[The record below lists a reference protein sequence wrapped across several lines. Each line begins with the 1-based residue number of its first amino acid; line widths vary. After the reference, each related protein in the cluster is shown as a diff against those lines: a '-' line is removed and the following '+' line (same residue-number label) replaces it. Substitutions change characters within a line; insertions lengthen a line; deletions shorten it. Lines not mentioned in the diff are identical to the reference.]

1 MTKFNNII
9 FLLFFPIFFFAL
21 SKVNS
26 QELIIGE
33 ERVEPGIVFIFE
45 GAIKD
50 TVHPESTN
58 LSEDETNVHIEARVN
73 WDATKIPAGAIPDG
87 FIPYLR
93 ISSTVY
99 NENTG
104 LKTFVDLIPHINLID
119 NFHYARNISLPGKID
134 DKYTVVFKVNPP
146 HEFDLALHNDWL
158 KLYGKNLF
166 DNSEFKYTQID
177 FEDIA
182 KATRK

>member
-1 MTKFNNII
+1 MKNFKFSLILLSFIILQSNN
-9 FLLFFPIFFFAL
+9 
-21 SKVNS
+21 NYS
-26 QELIIGE
+26 QELVIGE
-33 ERVEPGIVFIFE
+33 ERIEPGIVVIFE

-50 TVHPESTN
+50 TVYPESIN
-58 LSEDETNVHIEARVN
+58 LAEDETNIHIEARVN
-73 WDATKIPAGAIPDG
+73 WDTANIPEGAIPDG

-93 ISSTVY
+93 ISSTLY
-99 NENTG
+99 NENNG
-104 LKTFVDLIPHINLID
+104 LKTFIDLTPHINLVD

-134 DKYTVVFKVNPP
+134 DKYTVVFKINPP

-166 DNSEFKYTQID
+166 NNSEFKYTNID
-177 FEDIA
+177 FEEIA

>member
-1 MTKFNNII
+1 MKKSNGII
-9 FLLFFPIFFFAL
+9 FLLIFPIFFFAL
-21 SKVNS
+21 SDVSS

-33 ERVEPGIVFIFE
+33 ERIEPGILFIFE

-50 TVHPESTN
+50 KVHPESTN
-58 LSEDETNVHIEARVN
+58 LAEDETNIHIEARVN
-73 WDATKIPAGAIPDG
+73 WDSADIPDGAIPDG

-99 NENTG
+99 NENNG
-104 LKTFVDLIPHINLID
+104 LKTFVDLTPHINLID

-134 DKYTVVFKVNPP
+134 DKYTVVFKINPP

-158 KLYGKNLF
+158 KIYGKNLF
-166 DNSEFKYTQID
+166 NNSKFKYTNVD
-177 FEDIA
+177 FEEKA
-182 KATRK
+182 KATRN

>member
-1 MTKFNNII
+1 MKKSNSIV
-9 FLLFFPIFFFAL
+9 FLLFSPIFFFSL
-21 SKVNS
+21 SNVSS
-26 QELIIGE
+26 QELIVGE

-50 TVHPESTN
+50 TVHPVSTN
-58 LSEDETNVHIEARVN
+58 LPEDETNIHIEARVN
-73 WDATKIPAGAIPDG
+73 WDSVNIPDGAIPNG

-99 NENTG
+99 NETNG

-119 NFHYARNISLPGKID
+119 NFHYARNISLPGEIN

-158 KLYGKNLF
+158 KLYGKNLL

-177 FEDIA
+177 FEEIA
-182 KATRK
+182 KATRN

>member
-1 MTKFNNII
+1 MKKFNNVVSI
-9 FLLFFPIFFFAL
+9 LLFTIFFFAL
-21 SKVNS
+21 SNVSS

-50 TVHPESTN
+50 TVHPESAN
-58 LSEDETNVHIEARVN
+58 LAEDETNVHIEARVN
-73 WDATKIPAGAIPDG
+73 WDSVNIPNGAIPDG

-93 ISSTVY
+93 IISTIY
-99 NENTG
+99 NETNG
-104 LKTFVDLIPHINLID
+104 LKTFVDLTPHINLID

-134 DKYTVVFKVNPP
+134 DKYTVVFKVNSP
-146 HEFDLALHNDWL
+146 HEFDLALHKDWL

-166 DNSEFKYTQID
+166 NNSEFKYTQID
-177 FEDIA
+177 FEEIA

>member
-1 MTKFNNII
+1 MKKFNNVVSI
-9 FLLFFPIFFFAL
+9 LLFTIFFFAL
-21 SKVNS
+21 SNVSS

-50 TVHPESTN
+50 TVHPESAN
-58 LSEDETNVHIEARVN
+58 LAEDETNVHIEARVN
-73 WDATKIPAGAIPDG
+73 WDATNIPEGAIPDG

-99 NENTG
+99 NETNG
-104 LKTFVDLIPHINLID
+104 LKTFVDLTPHINLID
-119 NFHYARNISLPGKID
+119 NFHYARNNS
-134 DKYTVVFKVNPP
+134 P

-166 DNSEFKYTQID
+166 NNSEFKYTQID
-177 FEDIA
+177 FEEIA

>member
-1 MTKFNNII
+1 MKKFNNVVSI
-9 FLLFFPIFFFAL
+9 LLFTIFFFAL
-21 SKVNS
+21 NNVSS

-58 LSEDETNVHIEARVN
+58 LLEDETNVHIEARVN
-73 WDATKIPAGAIPDG
+73 WDATNIPEGAIPDG

-99 NENTG
+99 NETNG
-104 LKTFVDLIPHINLID
+104 LKTFVDLNLID

-166 DNSEFKYTQID
+166 NNSEFKYTQID
-177 FEDIA
+177 FEEIA

>member
-1 MTKFNNII
+1 MKKFNNVVSI
-9 FLLFFPIFFFAL
+9 LLFTIFFFTL

-33 ERVEPGIVFIFE
+33 ERVEPGIMFIFE

-50 TVHPESTN
+50 TVHPESIN

-73 WDATKIPAGAIPDG
+73 WDATNIPEGAIPDG

-99 NENTG
+99 N
-104 LKTFVDLIPHINLID
+104 
-119 NFHYARNISLPGKID
+119 
-134 DKYTVVFKVNPP
+134 
-146 HEFDLALHNDWL
+146 
-158 KLYGKNLF
+158 
-166 DNSEFKYTQID
+166 
-177 FEDIA
+177 
-182 KATRK
+182 

>member
-1 MTKFNNII
+1 MKKFNNVVSI
-9 FLLFFPIFFFAL
+9 LLFTIFFFAL
-21 SKVNS
+21 NNVSS

-58 LSEDETNVHIEARVN
+58 LLEDETNVHIEARVN
-73 WDATKIPAGAIPDG
+73 WDATNIPDGAIPDG

-99 NENTG
+99 NETNG
-104 LKTFVDLIPHINLID
+104 LKTFVDLTLSLIHI
-119 NFHYARNISLPGKID
+119 
-134 DKYTVVFKVNPP
+134 
-146 HEFDLALHNDWL
+146 
-158 KLYGKNLF
+158 
-166 DNSEFKYTQID
+166 
-177 FEDIA
+177 
-182 KATRK
+182 

>member
-1 MTKFNNII
+1 MKKFNNVVSI
-9 FLLFFPIFFFAL
+9 LLFTIFFFAL
-21 SKVNS
+21 NNVSS

-73 WDATKIPAGAIPDG
+73 WDATNIPEGAIPDG

-93 ISSTVY
+93 ISSAVY
-99 NENTG
+99 NETNG

-119 NFHYARNISLPGKID
+119 NFHYARNISLPGNID
-134 DKYTVVFKVNPP
+134 NLYNIEFTIKPP
-146 HEFDLALHNDWL
+146 EKLDLSFHLDWS
-158 KLYGKNLF
+158 KK
-166 DNSEFKYTQID
+166 
-177 FEDIA
+177 
-182 KATRK
+182 